1 MNEIPVWRKVAM
13 SIEEA
18 AEYSHIGI
26 NKLRQLTEQDDCL
39 FVLWV
44 GNKRLIKREKFEAYI
59 NEQYSI

>member
-1 MNEIPVWRKVAM
+1 MIDIPAWEKVSM

-26 NKLRQLTEQDDCL
+26 NKLRQLTEEEDCP

-44 GNKRLIKREKFEAYI
+44 GAKRLIKRKKFEEFI
-59 NEQYSI
+59 NDAYSI